1 MRETGGKTT
10 QSSWGCLAMGI
21 VFPLVFLFQGLLGH
35 VTSSTIA
42 NALIVMAAT
51 ILASGIVAFGVGVS
65 FAIFRVYRALRV
77 HLRYAIPLPI
87 ELVPADDLPPEVGLQ
102 VRDFAA
108 ALAPLGYKLS
118 GCLHFIFAKVP
129 GHVALAHHDRAGTIA
144 RCILSPQRTQLERYL
159 VFRTRVSDGTEY
171 ATSHLS
177 RREFSLIRH
186 APAPNRSALVF
197 FDIEDLSR
205 LARLHE
211 AAVERS
217 ASARVDTGT
226 IDPLKFHAETVA
238 NEMATQVDAGYLRLR
253 GDEYRTTRR
262 GAFRMAL
269 KSLRPITAL
278 RVRSA
283 DRKAARFLAETGL

>member
-1 MRETGGKTT
+1 MRETGGKTS
-10 QSSWGCLAMGI
+10 QSSWGCLAMVI

-35 VTSSTIA
+35 VTSSIIA

-87 ELVPADDLPPEVGLQ
+87 ELVPADDLPPEIGLQ

-108 ALAPLGYKLS
+108 ALAPLGYKLG
-118 GCLHFIFAKVP
+118 GCLYVVVAKTP
-129 GHVALAHHDRAGTIA
+129 AHVALAHHDRNGTIA
-144 RCILSPQRTQLERYL
+144 RCVLSQQGTQLERYL
-159 VFRTRVSDGTEY
+159 IFRTRLSDGTEY

-177 RREFSLIRH
+177 RGGYSLIRQ
-186 APAPNRSALVF
+186 APAANRSALVF

-211 AAVERS
+211 AAVERNG
-217 ASARVDTGT
+217 SARVDTGA
-226 IDPLKFHAETVA
+226 IDPQKFHAETVA
-238 NEMATQVDAGYLRLR
+238 NEMAVQVDAGYLRLQ

-262 GAFRMAL
+262 GAFKMAL
-269 KSLRPITAL
+269 KSLRPVVAL

-283 DRKAARFLAETGL
+283 ERKAAQFLAETGL